1 MLEQLKARVNKELEE
16 FKQEWMEKSKEE
28 IFDNAYKISIITDFE
43 YLNFDDLEEEQIEL
57 LLEQDNIIE
66 FLLEQDNII
75 EFLFEEWMD
84 ADGFNTFGVLDEF
97 FRYVV
102 NDRI

>member
-1 MLEQLKARVNKELEE
+1 MILVVEQLRARVNTELAE
-16 FKQEWMEKSKEE
+16 FKKEWLEKSKED
-28 IFDNAYKISIITDFE
+28 IFHNAYKISIVQDFE
-43 YLNFDDLEEEQIEL
+43 YLTFDDMEEEQIES
-57 LLEQDNIIE
+57 
-66 FLLEQDNII
+66 LLEQDNII

-97 FRYVV
+97 FRYVI

>member
-1 MLEQLKARVNKELEE
+1 MLEQLRAKVTTELEE
-16 FKQEWMEKSKEE
+16 FKKEWLAKSKEE
-28 IFDNAYKISIITDFE
+28 IFYNAYKISIIQDFE
-43 YLNFDDLEEEQIEL
+43 YLPFDNLELDDEQIETL
-57 LLEQDNIIE
+57 MEQESII
-66 FLLEQDNII
+66 D
-75 EFLFEEWMD
+75 FLFEEWMD

>member
-1 MLEQLKARVNKELEE
+1 MLEQLKSRVNTELAE
-16 FKQEWMEKSKEE
+16 FKKEWLEKSKED
-28 IFDNAYKISIITDFE
+28 IFHNAYKISIVQDFE
-43 YLNFDDLEEEQIEL
+43 YLTFDDMEEEQIES
-57 LLEQDNIIE
+57 
-66 FLLEQDNII
+66 LLEQDNII

-97 FRYVV
+97 FRYVI

>member
-1 MLEQLKARVNKELEE
+1 MLEQLRAKVNKELEE
-16 FKQEWMEKSKEE
+16 FKTEWLTKTKEE
-28 IFDNAYKISIITDFE
+28 IFYNSYKISIIQDFE
-43 YLNFDDLEEEQIEL
+43 YLPFDNLELDDEQIES
-57 LLEQDNIIE
+57 LLEQE
-66 FLLEQDNII
+66 SII

-102 NDRI
+102 TDRI

>member
-16 FKQEWMEKSKEE
+16 FKTEWLTKSKED
-28 IFDNAYKISIITDFE
+28 IFYNAYKISIIQDFE
-43 YLNFDDLEEEQIEL
+43 YLPFDDLELDDEQIETL
-57 LLEQDNIIE
+57 MAQENII
-66 FLLEQDNII
+66 D
-75 EFLFEEWMD
+75 FLFEEWMD

-102 NDRI
+102 DDRI

>member
-1 MLEQLKARVNKELEE
+1 MLEQLKAKVNKELEE
-16 FKQEWMEKSKEE
+16 FKKEWLEKSKEE
-28 IFDNAYKISIITDFE
+28 IFYNAYKISIIQDFE
-43 YLNFDDLEEEQIEL
+43 YLTFDDWEEEKIVS
-57 LLEQDNIIE
+57 
-66 FLLEQDNII
+66 LLEQDNII

>member
-1 MLEQLKARVNKELEE
+1 MVEQLKTRVNTELAE
-16 FKQEWMEKSKEE
+16 FKKEWLEKSKED
-28 IFDNAYKISIITDFE
+28 IFHNAYKISIVQDFE
-43 YLNFDDLEEEQIEL
+43 YLTFDDMEDEQIES
-57 LLEQDNIIE
+57 
-66 FLLEQDNII
+66 LLEQDNII

-97 FRYVV
+97 FRYVI

>member
-1 MLEQLKARVNKELEE
+1 MLEQLKSKVSTELEE
-16 FKQEWMEKSKEE
+16 FKKEWLEKSKED
-28 IFDNAYKISIITDFE
+28 IFYNAYKISIIQDFE
-43 YLNFDDLEEEQIEL
+43 YLTFDDLEEEKIES
-57 LLEQDNIIE
+57 
-66 FLLEQDNII
+66 LLEQDNII